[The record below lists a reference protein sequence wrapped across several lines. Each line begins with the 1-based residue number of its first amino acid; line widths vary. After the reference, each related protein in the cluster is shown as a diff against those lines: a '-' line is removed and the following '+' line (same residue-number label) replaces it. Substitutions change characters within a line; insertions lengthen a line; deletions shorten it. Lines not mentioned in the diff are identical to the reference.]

1 MSACDDPTIQAQI
14 YAYADKYGIDRGIA
28 LAQMRQESGC
38 NPNAVSS
45 QGAQGIA
52 QFIPGTWNQY
62 GSGSPFDIGSALDAW
77 GQYMSHLLSKFG
89 GDYRLALAGYHS
101 GEGSAVA
108 ALNNPV
114 GNPRTNNYVASIIGA
129 FTGNGG
135 SDTTG
140 GPGGAASPNVLLI
153 AAVALAAYFLLVR

>member
-14 YAYADKYGIDRGIA
+14 FAYADKYGIDRGVA

-38 NPNAVSS
+38 NPNAVSP

-52 QFIPGTWNQY
+52 QFIPGTWSAY

-77 GQYMSHLLSKFG
+77 GAYMSHLLSTFG

-101 GEGSAVA
+101 GEGAAQA
-108 ALNNPV
+108 ALNNPS
-114 GNPRTNNYVASIIGA
+114 GNPRTNQYVNNIIGA
-129 FTGNGG
+129 LGTAGGG
-135 SDTTG
+135 SDAGTPDT
-140 GPGGAASPNVLLI
+140 SPSVSPVLLI
-153 AAVALAAYFLLVR
+153 ALALGAYLLLK